1 MRSEQ
6 LFSYATFKQKF
17 ELQVHVHGTWF
28 VVKFLI
34 IFALWGILNLFE
46 LSYVIFFHLFLE
58 WV

>member
-28 VVKFLI
+28 VIKFLI

-46 LSYVIFFHLFLE
+46 LS
-58 WV
+58 